1 MKTSMNIPL
10 SALAAVLTFSVG
22 CNGQPQPESL
32 AGTPTTS
39 TAAVALDLG
48 LSTYLRGTPTQ
59 IFYDLDSRFLLTVTK
74 DQLRAAK
81 TIHDIVP
88 EHLGQEGV
96 SYSSV
101 SIRTVERK
109 GGTEIVASG
118 TDQVLDA
125 EQRKF
130 LWSLDYSDSFVI
142 HAWSR
147 PNNGAAVTTSDN
159 HFTPHVTIVPE
170 HEAVNSLGKE
180 AMIAHVQNGTSA
192 FAYLVDAQTL
202 RSGKVHFTVDKA
214 GMVSDVRLSES
225 SGYPAL
231 DARVLEL
238 LNTLPGTWSA
248 ASNAAGEAVE
258 QEFVFSFGTVGC

>member
-22 CNGQPQPESL
+22 CNGQPQPEPFD
-32 AGTPTTS
+32 GTPTTS
-39 TAAVALDLG
+39 AAVASLG
-48 LSTYLRGTPTQ
+48 MGTYLWATSTT
-59 IFYDLDSRFLLTVTK
+59 IHYDLDSRFLLTVTK

-81 TIHDIVP
+81 TVDDIVP
-88 EHLGQEGV
+88 GHLGQGGL

-101 SIRTVERK
+101 NIRTIERED
-109 GGTEIVASG
+109 GTEIVVPG
-118 TDQVLDA
+118 TDTVLNA
-125 EQRKF
+125 EQLKF
-130 LWSLDYSDSFVI
+130 LWSLDYSDNFMIQVR
-142 HAWSR
+142 AR
-147 PNNGAAVTTSDN
+147 ADLGGAGTTSTDY
-159 HFTPHVTIVPE
+159 FTPHVTIVPE
-170 HEAVNSLGKE
+170 REAANSLGRE
-180 AMIAHVQNGTSA
+180 AMIVHVQNGTSG
-192 FAYLVDAQTL
+192 FAYRVDANTL
-202 RSGKVHFTVDKA
+202 RPGKVHFTVDKA
-214 GMVSDVRLSES
+214 GMVSGLRLSES